1 MAKKHK
7 RYMKHKKTKVKKHK
21 RKLQKNNVSAKKEL
35 EIVKNALVDIKAQE
49 DNIKTLVE
57 KELDLVKG
65 RSLKDKRRLYGKRR
79 HQRRIR
85 KRRYII

>member
-7 RYMKHKKTKVKKHK
+7 RYMKHKKAKVKKHK
-21 RKLQKNNVSAKKEL
+21 RKLRNGNSSTKKEL
-35 EIVKNALVDIKAQE
+35 EIVKTALVDIKAQE
-49 DNIKTLVE
+49 DSIKNLVE

-65 RSLKDKRRLYGKRR
+65 RSLNDRRRR
-79 HQRRIR
+79 SQRRIR